1 MLLGRYQT
9 MPIVLYN
16 DGILPASVKLELVSS
31 ALSNPSMAM
40 SSVVAPTAV
49 TVNGFTLVNGDKYV
63 TIDSKQTCSFD
74 VTFKPLESKVYTQGK
89 INSDRD
95 RFGLRLYWR
104 LNGFVLGPSAAGP
117 TTKPFNLQYNLVII
131 GMLTTV

>member
-1 MLLGRYQT
+1 VIVQQPPLRTKQGGPWLKFRKLLLGRYQT

-31 ALSNPSMAM
+31 ALSNPSMTM

-74 VTFKPLESKVYTQGK
+74 VTFKPLESKAYTQGK

-95 RFGLRLYWR
+95 LFVLRLY
-104 LNGFVLGPSAAGP
+104 
-117 TTKPFNLQYNLVII
+117 
-131 GMLTTV
+131 